1 MEQVWEYVGITP
13 ALAASTVIAT
23 AVIYGVLVLLLETLG
38 QRLYA
43 TPSTVEIAL
52 VAMLGSVVGR
62 TTLGPYPT
70 LGCGIVALLTLVTL
84 EMTIGAVRRH
94 PRVSSRGRRYRAVSV
109 MVNGRWRADVLHQ
122 FALSRRTLWGTLRSR
137 GISDPADVALMV
149 MESNGH
155 FSVIRRGVT
164 IHPDALSGLRD
175 REWVAEQLGMPPE

>member
-1 MEQVWEYVGITP
+1 MELVWQYIGITP
-13 ALAASTVIAT
+13 ALAVSTVLT
-23 AVIYGVLVLLLETLG
+23 TSGIYGVLVLLLEALG

-70 LGCGIVALLTLVTL
+70 LGCGIVVLLTLVTL
-84 EMTIGAVRRH
+84 EIAIGAVRRH
-94 PRVSSRGRRYRAVSV
+94 PRVSSRDRRHRAVSV
-109 MVNGRWRADVLHQ
+109 MVNGTWRTDVLHQ
-122 FALSRRTLWGTLRSR
+122 FALSRRTLWGTLRAR

-155 FSVIRRGVT
+155 FSVIRRGTT
-164 IHPDALSGLRD
+164 IHPDALTGLRD
-175 REWVAEQLGMPPE
+175 RTWVAEQLGVPPK